1 MLVVVV
7 MVALKS
13 SLVDT
18 SLLHRLCR
26 GVGDWHHLHKIS
38 RSIERIIDVL
48 HLKAGDALKRC
59 IVQII
64 CTARLT

>member
-1 MLVVVV
+1 MLVIVV

-26 GVGDWHHLHKIS
+26 GVGDWNHLHEIS

-48 HLKAGDALKRC
+48 HLKAGDAL
-59 IVQII
+59 
-64 CTARLT
+64 

>member
-1 MLVVVV
+1 MLVIVV
-7 MVALKS
+7 MVTLSNS

-26 GVGDWHHLHKIS
+26 GVGDWHHLHEIS

-48 HLKAGDALKRC
+48 HLKAGDAL
-59 IVQII
+59 
-64 CTARLT
+64 